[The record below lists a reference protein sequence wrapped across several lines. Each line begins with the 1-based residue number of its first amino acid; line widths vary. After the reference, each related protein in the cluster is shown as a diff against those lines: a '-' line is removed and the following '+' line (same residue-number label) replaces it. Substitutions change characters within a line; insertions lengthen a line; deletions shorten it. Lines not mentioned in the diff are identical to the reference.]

1 VYVGNAGTHYP
12 IKVVGNIYPEREHEN
27 FDMKV
32 DVDNLKVRT
41 FEPFLKGIFSRMRG
55 YGSGALTLTGDF
67 SDPVLKG
74 SVKLMRT
81 ELLVDYL
88 RTSYSFTGDF
98 KFDKDRMYFD
108 DIQLIDS
115 TFGKGTVSGTISHK
129 AFANFGLDLTLD
141 ANNLV
146 ALNTPF
152 NPNEVYYGKAKT
164 TGTMTLKGPVEDLV
178 LKANVTSEKG
188 TAVVIPISFSRSIS
202 DNNFIQYKKHGDV
215 EKAAAIP
222 APVES
227 SVFSVQLRMDVTRNA
242 NIGIVLPYQ
251 MGTIDVYGDGLV
263 NLGVDTR
270 GEYSMYGNYVMD
282 HGNFM
287 FNFQNILKKNFQ
299 IQKGGTIT
307 FNGSP
312 YDADIQLQA
321 VYKVKTSL
329 AGLPGIPADY
339 QSSRVNV
346 NCNINLAGNLYNPEI
361 KFSLKMPDA
370 TEELQRAIY
379 SVIDTSNAIEMNQ
392 QMISLLVLN
401 TFSTS
406 SGINNTTAALGI
418 SSYEIISAQLS
429 RMLSQ
434 ISKDFDI
441 GVNYRPGDQISPT
454 ELELALSTQLWD
466 NRVTIDGAVGMNTYS
481 DAAQTTQIIG
491 DVLVEVKITED
502 GRLRFKAFNR
512 TNSAGDVLISGYS
525 PYTQGIGIVF
535 RKEFN
540 NFGELLRR
548 SKNAKSGADSS
559 KPVKK

>member
-1 VYVGNAGTHYP
+1 
-12 IKVVGNIYPEREHEN
+12 
-27 FDMKV
+27 M
-32 DVDNLKVRT
+32 
-41 FEPFLKGIFSRMRG
+41 
-55 YGSGALTLTGDF
+55 
-67 SDPVLKG
+67 
-74 SVKLMRT
+74 
-81 ELLVDYL
+81 
-88 RTSYSFTGDF
+88 
-98 KFDKDRMYFD
+98 
-108 DIQLIDS
+108 
-115 TFGKGTVSGTISHK
+115 
-129 AFANFGLDLTLD
+129 
-141 ANNLV
+141 
-146 ALNTPF
+146 
-152 NPNEVYYGKAKT
+152 
-164 TGTMTLKGPVEDLV
+164 
-178 LKANVTSEKG
+178 
-188 TAVVIPISFSRSIS
+188 VIPISFSRSIS
-202 DNNFIQYKKHGDV
+202 DNDFIQYKKHDDV
-215 EKAAAIP
+215 EKAATIT

-227 SVFSVQLRMDVTRNA
+227 SVFAVQLRMDVTRNA

-251 MGTIDVYGDGLV
+251 MGTIDVFGDGLV

-361 KFSLKMPDA
+361 RFSIKMPDA

-401 TFSTS
+401 TFSSS
-406 SGINNTTAALGI
+406 SGLNNASASLGI
-418 SSYEIISAQLS
+418 SSYEILSAQLS

-525 PYTQGIGIVF
+525 PYTQGVGVVF

-540 NFGELLRR
+540 NFEELFRR
-548 SKNAKSGADSS
+548 SKSTKGAADNS

>member
-1 VYVGNAGTHYP
+1 
-12 IKVVGNIYPEREHEN
+12 
-27 FDMKV
+27 
-32 DVDNLKVRT
+32 
-41 FEPFLKGIFSRMRG
+41 
-55 YGSGALTLTGDF
+55 
-67 SDPVLKG
+67 
-74 SVKLMRT
+74 
-81 ELLVDYL
+81 
-88 RTSYSFTGDF
+88 
-98 KFDKDRMYFD
+98 
-108 DIQLIDS
+108 
-115 TFGKGTVSGTISHK
+115 
-129 AFANFGLDLTLD
+129 
-141 ANNLV
+141 
-146 ALNTPF
+146 
-152 NPNEVYYGKAKT
+152 
-164 TGTMTLKGPVEDLV
+164 MTLKGPVEDLV

-188 TAVVIPISFSRSIS
+188 TSVVIPISFSRSIS
-202 DNNFIQYKKHGDV
+202 DNSFIQYKKHGDV
-215 EKAAAIP
+215 EKATAIS
-222 APVES
+222 APEES
-227 SVFSVQLRMDVTRNA
+227 SVFSVQLGMDVTRNA
-242 NIGIVLPYQ
+242 NIGIILPYQ

-263 NLGVDTR
+263 SMGVDTR
-270 GEYSMYGNYVMD
+270 GEYSMFGNYIMD
-282 HGNFM
+282 HGNFL
-287 FNFQNILKKNFQ
+287 FSFQNILKKNFQ

-321 VYKVKTSL
+321 IYKVKTSL
-329 AGLPGIPADY
+329 ATLPGIPAEY

-346 NCNINLAGNLYNPEI
+346 NCNISLAGNLYNPEI

-379 SVIDTSNAIEMNQ
+379 SVIDTSNIIEMNK

-406 SGINNTTAALGI
+406 SGINNTSAALGN

-466 NRVTIDGAVGMNTYS
+466 NRVSIDGAVGMNTYS

-525 PYTQGIGIVF
+525 PYTQGVGVVF

-540 NFGELLRR
+540 TFGELFRR
-548 SKNAKSGADSS
+548 SKNAKSGADSN
-559 KPVKK
+559 KKKRK